1 MNNINIYS
9 FILLL
14 NALFAVLLAINVI
27 IKKKINGKIYFIF
40 LMFSVFL
47 WSASDAFGLATNDFE
62 LKIIFAKVAYI
73 GIVSI
78 APFLFLFFFNF
89 LQSEK
94 KLSIKTNI
102 LLWIVPVIVF
112 ILALTNEFHHLIWI
126 SVTPVSPT
134 DGYFANWE
142 HGIAVYLHMLFSY
155 SLILCVLIMLIR
167 IAFMFRQVY
176 RVQAIFMIVATFLP
190 FLGNFL
196 YIFRINPLTYRDL
209 TPFLFTISGFVITL
223 GFTSFRFLDTKPIAY
238 GKLFLNLSDSVL
250 VLDRNLMIAD
260 SNPPLEKLFG
270 IKNLIGKNA
279 VEEFSGYPELVSII
293 REKSENKKEIC
304 VNISGKS
311 YWIDIRIS
319 SLLDRFKDIIGFL
332 IVVRDITEIKNN
344 EYKIK
349 ESEKNLKN
357 IIATKDKFFSIIAHD
372 LKNPFSALLGLSEI
386 FKDDI
391 ESLTDEQKKDF
402 ADILYKAAN
411 STYKLI
417 ENLLE
422 WTRLQ
427 TGKFEFRFENL
438 NLREISTEICSA
450 LLVNALKKNIKI
462 KNDIPKDTIV
472 YSDKNMLKL
481 LFNNLITNA
490 IKFSY
495 KGSEI
500 RISSE
505 EKTDGLE
512 VSISDTGIG
521 IKKADIEKL
530 FRTDVSYSMKG
541 TEKEE
546 GTGLGL
552 ILCKEIIDK
561 SGGSI
566 RVESE
571 FGKGSKFIFFIP
583 KKIYNNLIKQDYD

>member
-1 MNNINIYS
+1 MNNINVYS
-9 FILLL
+9 FILLF
-14 NALFAVLLAINVI
+14 NALLAVLLAINVI

-40 LMFSVFL
+40 LMLSIFL
-47 WSASDAFGLATNDFE
+47 WSLFDAFGLATDDYE
-62 LKIIFAKVAYI
+62 LKIIFAKAAYI
-73 GIVSI
+73 GVVSI

-94 KLSIKTNI
+94 KLSVRNHI
-102 LLWIVPVIVF
+102 LLWVVPVIVY
-112 ILALTNEFHHLIWI
+112 ILTLTNEFHHLIWI
-126 SVTPVSPT
+126 SVTPIPGT

-142 HGIAVYLHMLFSY
+142 HGIVVYLHMLFSY
-155 SLILCVLIMLIR
+155 SLILSVLIMLIR
-167 IAFMFRQVY
+167 IAYMFRQVY
-176 RVQAIFMIVATFLP
+176 RRQAIFMTIATLLP
-190 FLGNFL
+190 FVGNFL
-196 YIFRINPLTYRDL
+196 YIFRINPLTYLDL
-209 TPFLFTISGFVITL
+209 TPFLFTVSGFMITL
-223 GFTSFRFLDTKPIAY
+223 GFTSYRFLDTKPIAY
-238 GKLFLNLSDSVL
+238 GKLFINLSDSVL
-250 VLDRNLMIAD
+250 VLDGSLMIAD
-260 SNPPLEKLFG
+260 VNPPFEKLFG

-279 VEEFSGYPELVSII
+279 IEEFAGYPELVSII
-293 REKSENKKEIC
+293 KEKFEEKKEIQ
-304 VNISGKS
+304 VRINGKY
-311 YWIDIRIS
+311 YWLDIRIS
-319 SLLDRFKDIIGFL
+319 PLYNRYKDIIGFL
-332 IVVRDITEIKNN
+332 IVFRDITENKNN
-344 EYKIK
+344 EYTIK

-386 FKDDI
+386 FKNEI
-391 ESLTDEQKKDF
+391 ETLTEEEKKDF
-402 ADILYKAAN
+402 AETLYIAAK

-417 ENLLE
+417 ENLFE

-427 TGKFEFRFENL
+427 TGKFEFAYENL

-450 LLVNALKKNIKI
+450 LLVNALRKNIKI
-462 KNDIPKDTIV
+462 TNEIPKDTMV

-495 KGSEI
+495 KGSEV
-500 RISSE
+500 RIASE
-505 EKTDGLE
+505 EKADGLE
-512 VSISDTGIG
+512 VCISDSGIG

-530 FRTDVSYSMKG
+530 FRTDISYSMKG

-566 RVESE
+566 SVESE
-571 FGKGSKFIFFIP
+571 AGKGSRFMFLIPNKTEDKKFIS
-583 KKIYNNLIKQDYD
+583 L